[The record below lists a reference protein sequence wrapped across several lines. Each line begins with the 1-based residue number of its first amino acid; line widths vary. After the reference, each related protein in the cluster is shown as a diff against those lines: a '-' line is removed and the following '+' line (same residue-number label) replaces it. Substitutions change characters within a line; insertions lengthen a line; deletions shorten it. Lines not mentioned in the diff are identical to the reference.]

1 MKGIKILASVILLAV
16 SFAAFAQKGA
26 VKGVV
31 TSSED
36 GSPIPGVSVV
46 YDGTTVGTMT
56 DSQGRFSLPAAP
68 AGASNVVFSCI
79 GFTTKVLPI
88 AMASNVVLDSDAE
101 FLDEVV
107 VTALGLERHKKSL
120 GYAVQ
125 DVKADALTKASQLNI
140 ANALQGK
147 LAGVQI
153 TQAGGAVGAS
163 QRILIR
169 GNSSFNGNEPLIVID
184 GIPMDNS
191 AGGAAGGDEGGWL
204 DTGSGINDI
213 NPEDIES
220 ISVLKGGS
228 AAIYGMRAGNGVI
241 LITTKKGSS
250 VSNKMKV
257 SYDGSFTVD
266 RIFNLPRF
274 QNKYGQG
281 YQGHE
286 FAYKNNGY
294 EDDGG
299 TWHNWVDEYPNYAAF
314 AVNEGYWYLDGL
326 GNGVYDGDDESWG
339 PRLDSGLMIAQYNSP
354 IEGGVRQ
361 ATPWVSH
368 PNNIKDFFETGFTHS
383 HTVSITNSSDRGSF
397 RASVGYRSQKGTV
410 PNTDIRHINANLSS
424 SFNFNQYVSADM
436 SLYFNNTHS
445 NNLIATGYS
454 SDNPLQSI
462 MQWFGRQVDMQ
473 DLKAHYKDYMEDG
486 VTHYNWISAFHVNP
500 YFNVY
505 ENVNGYDR
513 DRVIARGSLWLKPT
527 SWLKFE
533 GRVGMDLYNDRT
545 FQKTLYS
552 SDCPNGWFG
561 KTLENRKELNADAI
575 AYFNKQFGDF
585 SVDALAGFNYRDMVY
600 GYNFMGAD
608 ASKGLTIPGLYTMS
622 NVIGT
627 PLTSMDNS
635 HIRSNSLYANASVG
649 WKGQVYLEASV
660 RTDWSSTINKPF
672 TYPSVSASWVV
683 TESFP
688 AIKGDALSYLKVR
701 ANWANIGNAT
711 GAYRTGIY
719 YSSPG
724 KAIGGQS
731 QYNIPTSLANE
742 GLRPENI
749 NTKEIGIESAFWQN
763 RVRLD
768 VALYSKTTSDQ
779 IMDIEVPR
787 SSGYSRAYVNAG
799 RVDNKGAEVSLA
811 VDIFKNPNGFN
822 WTSTLN
828 WSKDKSVVKELAEGL
843 DKYTLGSDWSCKNYA
858 IVGESWGTLIGA
870 GFVRD
875 VNGNIVVDAEG
886 FPKTKA
892 NQKIG
897 DVTPKWLAGWNNE
910 FSYKDFSF
918 GFLLDFR
925 KGGDFFSVSQLFGA
939 YTGIYDY
946 TAAGDIRENGAIF
959 GKNIVTD
966 KAFVKEDGTPNDI
979 VVDPEDA
986 FAEFYS
992 NKELAVIDGSFLKLR
1007 EAHITYTLPASITKK
1022 VKWIDSAKI
1031 SLVGNNLAIL
1041 WLAKNNYT
1049 RIDPESSLGSANDS
1063 VGYESNSCPP
1073 TRSFGVKLNITF

>member
-1 MKGIKILASVILLAV
+1 MKGIKFLLSVILLTASIGV
-16 SFAAFAQKGA
+16 FAQKGA

-46 YDGTTVGTMT
+46 FDGTTIGTMT
-56 DSQGRFSLPAAP
+56 DSQGHFSLPAAP

-79 GFTTKVLPI
+79 GYTTKVLPI
-88 AMASNVVLDSDAE
+88 ALASDVVLDSDVE

-107 VTALGLERHKKSL
+107 VTALGLERQKKSL

-125 DVKADALTKASQLNI
+125 DVKADALTKASQLNV

-147 LAGVQI
+147 IAGVQI

-184 GIPMDNS
+184 GIPMDNG
-191 AGGAAGGDEGGWL
+191 AGGNYGGDDGGWL

-241 LITTKKGSS
+241 LITTKKGNS

-266 RIFNLPRF
+266 KVFSLPGF

-281 YQGHE
+281 YKGHE
-286 FAYKNNGY
+286 YAYKTEGY
-294 EDDGG
+294 EDINGD
-299 TWHNWVDEYPNYAAF
+299 WVDWKDEYATYAEY
-314 AVNEGYWYLDGL
+314 AVNEGYCYVDGH
-326 GNGVYDGDDESWG
+326 GGGVNDADDESWG
-339 PRLDSGLMIAQYNSP
+339 PRLDSGLMIPQYNSP
-354 IEGGVRQ
+354 VVGGVRQ
-361 ATPWVSH
+361 ATPWISH
-368 PNNIKDFFETGFTHS
+368 PNNIKDFFETGFSQS
-383 HTVSITNSSDRGSF
+383 HTIAVTNSSDRGAY
-397 RASVGYRSQKGTV
+397 RASVGFRNQKGTI

-424 SFNFNQYVSADM
+424 NFNFNKYFSADM

-445 NNLIATGYS
+445 DNLIPTGYT
-454 SDNPLQSI
+454 SDSPLQSI
-462 MQWFGRQVDMQ
+462 MEWFGRQVDMQ
-473 DLKAHYKDYMEDG
+473 DLKAHYNDVMEDG
-486 VTHYNWISAFHVNP
+486 SYYNWISEFHVNP
-500 YFNVY
+500 FFNVY
-505 ENVNGYDR
+505 KNVNGYDR
-513 DRVIARGSLWLKPT
+513 NRIIAKGSLWLKPT

-533 GRVGMDLYNDRT
+533 GRVGMDYYNDQT
-545 FQKTLYS
+545 FQKAVFSTDLTG
-552 SDCPNGWFG
+552 GWFG
-561 KTLENRKELNADAI
+561 KTLENRTELNVDAI
-575 AYFNKQFGDF
+575 AYFDKQFGDF

-600 GYNFMGAD
+600 GYNYLGAD
-608 ASKGLTIPGLYTMS
+608 PAKGLTIPGLYTMS
-622 NVIGT
+622 NVIGS
-627 PLTSMDNS
+627 PKAGMDNS
-635 HIRSNSLYANASVG
+635 HIRSNSIYANASVG
-649 WKGQVYLEASV
+649 WKGQVYLEGSV

-672 TYPSVSASWVV
+672 TYPSVSASWII

-688 AIKGDALSYLKVR
+688 AIKSDAFNYLKIR

-711 GAYRTGIY
+711 SAYRTGLY

-724 KAIGGQS
+724 VAINGQS
-731 QYNIPTSLANE
+731 QYAVPTEMANAN
-742 GLRPENI
+742 LRPENI
-749 NTKEIGIESAFWQN
+749 NTMEFGIESAFWQN

-768 VALYSKTTSDQ
+768 VAVYNKKTSDQ
-779 IMDIEVPR
+779 IMRIEVPR
-787 SSGYSRAYVNAG
+787 SSGYSFAFLNAG
-799 RVDNKGAEVSLA
+799 RVDNRGAEVSLA

-822 WTSTLN
+822 WTSSIN
-828 WSKDKSVVKELAEGL
+828 WSKDKSEIKELAEGL
-843 DKYTLGSDWSCKNYA
+843 NTYTLGNSWSTYNYA
-858 IVGESWGTLIGA
+858 MVGESWGTLVGR

-875 VNGNIVVDAEG
+875 DNGNIIVDDYG
-886 FPKTKA
+886 FPKSKA

-897 DVTPKWLAGWNNE
+897 DVTPKWLAGWSNE

-918 GFLLDFR
+918 GFLLDYR
-925 KGGDFFSVSQLFGA
+925 CGGDFFSVSQMFGA

-959 GKNIVTD
+959 GKTIVTD
-966 KAFVKEDGTPNDI
+966 KVFVKEDGTPNDI
-979 VVDPEDA
+979 VVDAEDA

-1022 VKWIDSAKI
+1022 VKWIDSAKV

-1049 RIDPESSLGSANDS
+1049 RLDPECSLGNGNDS
-1063 VGYESNSCPP
+1063 VGYESNACPP